1 MDLSTGL
8 PQGDAKATA
17 VREMF
22 DTIAPRYDTL
32 NRILTFR
39 MDVGWRRRAIR
50 ELDLPAGSVI
60 IDQASGTG
68 DFCRE
73 LEERGYRPIGLDLSY
88 GMLAA
93 ARTRAPLVQGDALR
107 LPFADGSVDGITSGY
122 GLRNMVEL
130 VPVFAECA
138 RVLRPGGRLAILE
151 VSEPA
156 NPLLRTGHQMYF
168 NKVVPLVGGLLS
180 DKEAYAY
187 LPRSVEYLPDE
198 YGLRTMIT
206 NAGFTDARHTALAG
220 GVSQLI
226 TATRRS

>member
-8 PQGDAKATA
+8 PEGDAKATA
-17 VREMF
+17 VRDMF
-22 DTIAPRYDTL
+22 DTIAPRYDRL

-50 ELDLPAGSVI
+50 ELNLPAGSTI

-107 LPFADGSVDGITSGY
+107 LPFSNGSVDGITSGY
-122 GLRNMVEL
+122 GLRNMVDLE
-130 VPVFAECA
+130 PVFNECA
-138 RVLRPGGRLAILE
+138 RILRPGGRMAILE

-156 NPLLRTGHQMYF
+156 NPVIRSGHQVYF

-198 YGLRTMIT
+198 AGLTRLIT
-206 NAGFTDARHTALAG
+206 DAGFTDVVTTQLAG
-220 GVSQLI
+220 GISQMI
-226 TATRRS
+226 TATRT